1 MNSTES
7 TQNSIEEARQRLYR
21 MVNRYGDV
29 WNPKVIRQSMV
40 LDELINCYNR
50 AIKDKRAEKQ
60 PIA

>member
-7 TQNSIEEARQRLYR
+7 TQISIEEARQRLYH
-21 MVNRYGDV
+21 MVDQYGEV

-50 AIKDKRAEKQ
+50 AMKDKRAEK